1 MTSGPA
7 ASSSRESDTTGSTP
21 PKSTVG
27 QRNVARPRRHGTMAT
42 STRHGEAAM
51 DDEPENLNWPR
62 FGEAFSELEK
72 AVADNGCVAVLCS
85 SITRVGRI
93 LDGLL
98 LSAHSAS
105 SL

>member
-27 QRNVARPRRHGTMAT
+27 QRNVARSRRHGTMAT

-51 DDEPENLNWPR
+51 DDERENLSWQR
-62 FGEAFSELEK
+62 FGEASRELAK
-72 AVADNGCVAVLCS
+72 VIADDGFEPDL
-85 SITRVGRI
+85 I
-93 LDGLL
+93 LSTAPARPFL
-98 LSAHSAS
+98 AAS
-105 SL
+105 LASPPPL